1 MPSLHIQITEDISR
15 HWTIIISL
23 GNFWIR
29 VPTNNEAGETER
41 AQEDHMIDDVFFE
54 SIWGNE
60 DIFEEDI

>member
-1 MPSLHIQITEDISR
+1 M
-15 HWTIIISL
+15 ISL

-29 VPTNNEAGETER
+29 VPTNNEAGQTER

-54 SIWGNE
+54 NIWGNE